1 MDDTNRSEK
10 QRKVFN
16 AWSVAMSVGICA
28 VLERPVFSFFNPA
41 DTAALVS
48 IASSTA
54 ATLSVLKT
62 TTELLELS
70 DDTRKMLGGTRD
82 DAEALQEFF
91 QEISPEPGTREYDDS
106 IQELKENQSLL
117 NQIDDNILEAD
128 SVKWDA
134 KYLNDQAKNRPK
146 RIGNLARMGT
156 QIVRLGKKVGR
167 LFNRSAQDRTAYN
180 TENMVY
186 QGYVNAQVLSDIRSM
201 MREQR
206 DREARERL
214 KSVINT
220 VTAIYAVMPDFDGQI
235 EDRGIRR
242 SFSATKSYNEE
253 SNLVRYSK
261 ENL

>member
-1 MDDTNRSEK
+1 MDDKNRSEK
-10 QRKVFN
+10 QRKVVI
-16 AWSVAMSVGICA
+16 ACYVIGMSAC
-28 VLERPVFSFFNPA
+28 VLSERTSLAFFNPA

-62 TTELLELS
+62 ATELLEIS
-70 DDTRKMLGGTRD
+70 DDTRKMLGGTKD

-91 QEISPEPGTREYDDS
+91 QEISPEPGTREFDDNV
-106 IQELKENQSLL
+106 QELKENQSLL
-117 NQIDDNILEAD
+117 NQIDDNLLEAD
-128 SVKWDA
+128 AVKWDA
-134 KYLNDQAKNRPK
+134 KYLSDQGRTRPK
-146 RIGNLARMGT
+146 RIGSLARMGT

-167 LFNRSAQDRTAYN
+167 LFNRSASDRTAYN

-186 QGYVNAQVLSDIRSM
+186 QGYINAQALSDIRSM

-220 VTAIYAVMPDFDGQI
+220 VSAMYAVMPDFDKQI
-235 EDRGIRR
+235 EERGKRR
-242 SFSATKSYNEE
+242 QISTPKVFWEDT
-253 SNLVRYSK
+253 NLGRYSGGA
-261 ENL
+261 L